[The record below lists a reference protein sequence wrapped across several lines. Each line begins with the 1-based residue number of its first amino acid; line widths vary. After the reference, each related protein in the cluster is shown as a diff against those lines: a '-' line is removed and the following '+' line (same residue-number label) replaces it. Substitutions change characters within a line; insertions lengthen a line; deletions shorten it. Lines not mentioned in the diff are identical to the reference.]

1 MTKDEYRKIVLS
13 RDTHWPCKIQKRM
26 VNWGLTMVCN
36 QICII
41 SPLLAHHH
49 QASQSLI
56 LEEGRGTVGAP
67 TERE

>member
-1 MTKDEYRKIVLS
+1 
-13 RDTHWPCKIQKRM
+13 
-26 VNWGLTMVCN
+26 MVCN

-49 QASQSLI
+49 QASQSLT

-67 TERE
+67 SERE